1 MYVLGGPIGAYL
13 TTILKG
19 HSPLFRG
26 ARDQTQD
33 LMHVKP
39 GLSLSHWSISLPLHY
54 PHKRETQE
62 GGQSGSRMVKNYTEL
77 TPQGDLGKAPSAS
90 YIWICF
96 AQNWGAWSLR
106 YLSKNSP
113 GSLTDQ
119 NPVSFLTLCTSKFD
133 LFWFS
138 VAFSSLPAGQRFL
151 GMYSLHLSQQLGT
164 ELKDCA

>member
-1 MYVLGGPIGAYL
+1 MDVLLCRMSAEEEKCSGLPMKTL
-13 TTILKG
+13 LPPHTTTIVKG

-26 ARDQTQD
+26 ARNQTQD

-90 YIWICF
+90 YI
-96 AQNWGAWSLR
+96 
-106 YLSKNSP
+106 
-113 GSLTDQ
+113 
-119 NPVSFLTLCTSKFD
+119 
-133 LFWFS
+133 
-138 VAFSSLPAGQRFL
+138 
-151 GMYSLHLSQQLGT
+151 
-164 ELKDCA
+164 